1 MTVSSVFATAT
12 ICDAMTPRPFMVKSR
27 PLLVKS
33 VLAGMVA
40 LLVILLTQANFL
52 QLGALQRLELATIDY
67 RFEARGES
75 RSLPD
80 SSHVVIVEISEDSFK
95 SLPDKFPWPRSY
107 YARLIRNLRTAGAR
121 AVGIDLIF
129 SGSDLVPQN
138 DRLFR
143 DALRETGIAVLAG
156 KKEQDNNLY
165 TTSSAKEDFG
175 NMFFPG
181 DSSLGLVNIRTDADG
196 VYRFYNPYYLVS
208 GPGTMETPVPTFAFA
223 VLNRYLDSPP
233 FTTPVKRGNAFEF
246 AGRMIPKYDPASFLI
261 NYYGPNGT
269 FPHIKFQDVIDD
281 ETFTTVDE
289 ATSGEQINTFN
300 DPDYGYL
307 RDGTFKDKIVLV
319 GVTVPEYKDLFPVP
333 LGQGKQKGDNLMY
346 GVEIHANVVES
357 VLRNEFL
364 RLQSPV
370 WTIIEVVLLAALTF
384 FVTTSAR
391 GANMKRQILVEAWR
405 LAFVLGEL
413 LLFSYT
419 VLFLFTHYSIVASVV
434 PPMLAIGGSY
444 VASTAYSLMA
454 ERKQR
459 MVIKNMFSTYVNPTV
474 VDALVAN
481 PDKLVLGGERKEL
494 TVLFS
499 DIEGFTTIS
508 QNLSPEELVT
518 LLNEYLD
525 IMSGI
530 IFKNDGTVDKYE
542 GDAVMAFWGAPL
554 PQSDHALRACMAALQ
569 MQEALEDLNRTWH
582 TLGRPFLKV
591 RIGINT
597 GDMVV
602 GNMGATGKFAYTVM
616 GDSVNLASRL
626 EGTNKEYQ
634 TRIMV
639 SRRTY
644 ELVEQRILGR
654 ELDRITVKGR
664 TEPVTTYELIA
675 TRDRPVDPA
684 MERFLALYAEGMESS
699 RQQRWTDAR
708 QKFEE
713 ALKIKPDD
721 HPARLHFL
729 RTQKYE
735 IAPPGESGN
744 IVTME
749 HK

>member
-1 MTVSSVFATAT
+1 MAPHPS
-12 ICDAMTPRPFMVKSR
+12 IGKSTTW
-27 PLLVKS
+27 LVKS
-33 VLAGMVA
+33 VLAGVVA
-40 LLVILLTQANFL
+40 LLVILLTQVNFL

-67 RFEARGES
+67 RFEARGMS
-75 RSLPD
+75 RVVPD
-80 SSHVVIVEISEDSFK
+80 SAHVVIVEISEDSFK
-95 SLPDKFPWPRSY
+95 SLPEKFPWPRSY
-107 YARLIRNLRTAGAR
+107 YAHLIRNLHAAGAR
-121 AVGIDLIF
+121 AVGIDLIL
-129 SGSDLVPQN
+129 SGPDPVPRN
-138 DRLFR
+138 DSLFR
-143 DALRETGIAVLAG
+143 AALRETKIAVLAG
-156 KKEQDNNLY
+156 KREEDNTLY
-165 TTSSAKEDFG
+165 TSASMREDFG
-175 NMFFPG
+175 NIFFAD

-196 VYRFYNPYYLVS
+196 IYRFYNPYYLVNT
-208 GPGTMETPVPTFAFA
+208 PGGGETPVPTFAFA
-223 VLNRYLDSPP
+223 ILDRYFSYAP
-233 FTTPVKRGNAFEF
+233 FTTPANRGGSFAY
-246 AGRMIPKYDPASFLI
+246 AGRNIPKYDPASFLI

-269 FPHIKFQDVIDD
+269 FRHVKFDDVIDD

-289 ATSGEQINTFN
+289 ATSGEQINTFS
-300 DPDYGYL
+300 DPDFGYL
-307 RDGTFKDKIVLV
+307 HDGTFKDKIVLV

-333 LGQGKQKGDNLMY
+333 LGQGLQKGDNLMY

-364 RLQSPV
+364 RLQPPV

-384 FVTTSAR
+384 FVTTSTRAAR
-391 GANMKRQILVEAWR
+391 LKRQALVEAWR
-405 LAFVLGEL
+405 FVFVAAEL
-413 LLFSYT
+413 LLFSYG
-419 VLFLFTHYSIVASVV
+419 VLYLFTHHNFVASFV
-434 PPMLAIGGSY
+434 PPVLAIGGSY
-444 VASTAYSLMA
+444 VASIAYSLMA

-508 QNLSPEELVT
+508 QHMPPELLVT
-518 LLNEYLD
+518 LLNEYLSV
-525 IMSGI
+525 MSGI

-554 PQSDHALRACMAALQ
+554 PQSDHALRACVSALQ
-569 MQEALEDLNRTWH
+569 MQEALKDLNRTWQAMQ
-582 TLGRPFLKV
+582 RPFLKV

-626 EGTNKEYQ
+626 EGANKEYQ

-644 ELVEQRILGR
+644 ELVEHKILGR

-664 TEPVTTYELIA
+664 TEPVTTYELVA
-675 TRDRPVDPA
+675 MRDHPLPA
-684 MERFLALYAEGMESS
+684 GMEQFLALYAEGMEFS
-699 RQQRWTDAR
+699 RRRSWTDAR
-708 QKFEE
+708 RKFEE
-713 ALKIKPDD
+713 ALQIMPDD
-721 HPARLHFL
+721 YPSRVHFL
-729 RTQKYE
+729 RMQKYE
-735 IAPPGESGN
+735 AAPPDDAGED
-744 IVTME
+744 IVKME

>member
-1 MTVSSVFATAT
+1 MA
-12 ICDAMTPRPFMVKSR
+12 PRPFIVRSRAWLLKSI
-27 PLLVKS
+27 
-33 VLAGMVA
+33 LAGVVA
-40 LLVILLTQANFL
+40 LLVILLTQTNFL

-67 RFEARGES
+67 RFEARGQTK
-75 RSLPD
+75 LDPD
-80 SSHVVIVEISEDSFK
+80 STHVVIVEISEDSFK
-95 SLPDKFPWPRSY
+95 SLPEKFPWPRSY
-107 YARLIRNLRTAGAR
+107 YAHLVRNLQAAGAR
-121 AVGIDLIF
+121 TVGIDLIL
-129 SGSDLVPQN
+129 SGPDPVPEN

-143 DALRETGIAVLAG
+143 DALRETGLVVLAG
-156 KKEQDNNLY
+156 KREEDNNLY
-165 TTSSAKEDFG
+165 TTSSGKEDFG
-175 NMFFPG
+175 NIFFAN

-196 VYRFYNPYYLVS
+196 IYRLYNPYYLMS
-208 GPGTMETPVPTFAFA
+208 TPGEGETPVPTFGFA
-223 VLNRYLDSPP
+223 ILNRYFGNAP
-233 FTTPVKRGNAFEF
+233 FTTPVNQGKTFAF
-246 AGRMIPKYDPASFLI
+246 AGRQIPKYDPASFLI
-261 NYYGPNGT
+261 NYFGPNGT
-269 FPHIKFQDVIDD
+269 FRHIKFHDVIDD

-289 ATSGEQINTFN
+289 ATSGEQINTFS
-300 DPDYGYL
+300 DPEYGYL
-307 RDGTFKDKIVLV
+307 HDGTFKDKIVMV

-333 LGQGKQKGDNLMY
+333 LGQGRQKGDNLMY

-364 RLQSPV
+364 RLQSPI
-370 WTIIEVVLLAALTF
+370 WTIIEVVLLAVLTF
-384 FVTTSAR
+384 FVTTSTR
-391 GANMKRQILVEAWR
+391 GAKLKRQMLVEAWR
-405 LAFVLGEL
+405 LAFVLAEL
-413 LLFSYT
+413 LLFSYV
-419 VLFLFTHYSIVASVV
+419 VLYLFTHHSIIASVV
-434 PPMLAIGGSY
+434 PPMFAIAGSY

-459 MVIKNMFSTYVNPTV
+459 VVIKNMFSTYVNRTV

-481 PDKLVLGGERKEL
+481 PDTLVLGGERKEL

-554 PQSDHALRACMAALQ
+554 PQSDHALRACVAALQ
-569 MQEALEDLNRTWH
+569 MQEALEDLNRTWS
-582 TLGRPFLKV
+582 TMNRPFIKV

-644 ELVEQRILGR
+644 ELVEHKILGR

-664 TEPVTTYELIA
+664 SEPVTTYELIA
-675 TRDRPVDPA
+675 MRDRPLDPG
-684 MERFLALYAEGMESS
+684 MERFLALYAEGMELS
-699 RQQRWTDAR
+699 RKRCWSDAR
-708 QKFEE
+708 RKFEE
-713 ALKIKPDD
+713 ALQIKPED
-721 HPARLHFL
+721 HPARLHVL
-729 RTQKYE
+729 RMQKYE
-735 IAPPGESGN
+735 STPPDETGED
-744 IVTME
+744 IVRME
-749 HK
+749 RK